1 MPAARSCAQLRM
13 ELAQVGKYKIVG
25 RIGQGAMGEVYK
37 AQDPVLNRFVAVKT
51 ISASLGS
58 DEQHRKRFQREA
70 QSVAQLNHPN
80 IVTVFEFAEERGQIY
95 LVMELLDGKDLKHII
110 ARRALGTLDDK
121 LAIIDQVLS
130 GLAFAHGRGVIH
142 RDLKPANIHVLGNG
156 TAKILDFGLARLG
169 VSEMTRTGTVMGTP
183 NYMSPEQVRAEQVDG
198 RSDLFSV
205 GAVFYEVLAG
215 RKSFDAEGVHAIL
228 YEVLERDPPPLQDLV
243 PGLPRQVAEIVG
255 RGLAKDPAGRFQ
267 SAGEMREAVRAA
279 RRALASSEAAVA
291 ALSGGQAEET
301 IVGAETGTMV
311 DRGASTST
319 GMSSGYRQATLVS
332 GATAL
337 DLAQSSEPSLPGTE
351 RPATLAADV
360 TMVGAP
366 PRRGIL
372 VMAALAAAIVVAAV
386 GWRVLQRRVA
396 PAPPAFDVAREQGL
410 RDVLISSQ
418 VELAQADLDNK
429 DYAGAAQRAQQVLK
443 LDKGNAEAN
452 DILAR
457 ANERRAALETA
468 AQEATTALASG
479 DTEGASRALSRVLA
493 IDPRHPVVAE
503 LSASLNSHFSA
514 EAEQARKAAAEARVQ
529 AETAK
534 AAASQPF
541 QAADRLVQEGQTLLG
556 GAQYAEATQKFL
568 EAGITFDRARRAAEA
583 AAAAQARST
592 APPPTAPAERVS
604 AAPATP
610 GTAVVSSATLAPPPQ
625 TVPSRPSF
633 APALPAAPPAPT
645 VQETAA
651 SAEQAVRR
659 VISDYGRA
667 LETKDLDLFRNV
679 KPNLSGDEEKR
690 LRESFRA
697 VKSHEVG
704 ISVDSVQIDGSRAVV
719 RVSRQDTINGNA
731 MKPLQQTFHLLSRD
745 GAWAIESIGQ

>member
-1 MPAARSCAQLRM
+1 
-13 ELAQVGKYKIVG
+13 
-25 RIGQGAMGEVYK
+25 
-37 AQDPVLNRFVAVKT
+37 
-51 ISASLGS
+51 
-58 DEQHRKRFQREA
+58 
-70 QSVAQLNHPN
+70 
-80 IVTVFEFAEERGQIY
+80 
-95 LVMELLDGKDLKHII
+95 
-110 ARRALGTLDDK
+110 
-121 LAIIDQVLS
+121 
-130 GLAFAHGRGVIH
+130 
-142 RDLKPANIHVLGNG
+142 
-156 TAKILDFGLARLG
+156 
-169 VSEMTRTGTVMGTP
+169 
-183 NYMSPEQVRAEQVDG
+183 
-198 RSDLFSV
+198 
-205 GAVFYEVLAG
+205 
-215 RKSFDAEGVHAIL
+215 
-228 YEVLERDPPPLQDLV
+228 
-243 PGLPRQVAEIVG
+243 
-255 RGLAKDPAGRFQ
+255 
-267 SAGEMREAVRAA
+267 
-279 RRALASSEAAVA
+279 
-291 ALSGGQAEET
+291 
-301 IVGAETGTMV
+301 
-311 DRGASTST
+311 
-319 GMSSGYRQATLVS
+319 
-332 GATAL
+332 
-337 DLAQSSEPSLPGTE
+337 
-351 RPATLAADV
+351 
-360 TMVGAP
+360 
-366 PRRGIL
+366 
-372 VMAALAAAIVVAAV
+372 
-386 GWRVLQRRVA
+386 
-396 PAPPAFDVAREQGL
+396 VAREQGL

-457 ANERRAALETA
+457 ANESRAALETA
-468 AQEATTALASG
+468 AQEATAALASG

-625 TVPSRPSF
+625 TVPSRPSL

-704 ISVDSVQIDGSRAVV
+704 ISVDSVQIDGPRAVV